1 MNKQKIDDEIRQALS
16 GDDVAAYDEF
26 ATEQSLLEQAFEL
39 LKGRN
44 RWLNI
49 WMMIV
54 TFAFLFLTIFCVAK
68 FYYATEIKNLLGWSI
83 GIGISFG
90 TISMLKLWAWMEME
104 KNSTVREIKRLELQV
119 ARLSKRL
126 DDEEQEASQ

>member
-1 MNKQKIDDEIRQALS
+1 MNNQKYDNEIRQALS
-16 GDDVAAYDEF
+16 GDDVVAYDEF
-26 ATEQSLLEQAFEL
+26 ASEQSLLEQAFEL

-49 WMMIV
+49 WVMVI
-54 TFAFLFLTIFCVAK
+54 TFSFLLLTFFCVWR
-68 FYYATEIKNLLGWSI
+68 FYNATEIKDLIGWSI

-126 DDEEQEASQ
+126 DE